1 MNQGRIEQIDRPLDI
16 YKNPRSRYVADFVGT
31 SNFFEGDLSGS
42 LLKGADFQ
50 FEVAPPA
57 GRVSGPVTAA
67 IRPEKI
73 ELLTGREAEAPAA
86 GNLLSGHLL
95 VVTFLGLMVRL
106 VVRAGERELIVD
118 FLEKR
123 YEESGLHRG
132 DSLRLYLP
140 PEAFRVYPR

>member
-1 MNQGRIEQIDRPLDI
+1 
-16 YKNPRSRYVADFVGT
+16 V
-31 SNFFEGDLSGS
+31 
-42 LLKGADFQ
+42 
-50 FEVAPPA
+50 
-57 GRVSGPVTAA
+57 
-67 IRPEKI
+67 
-73 ELLTGREAEAPAA
+73 
-86 GNLLSGHLL
+86 

-106 VVRAGERELIVD
+106 VVRSGDRELIVD